1 MAGRDYRG
9 MTAAERLADRR
20 ERLIAAAY
28 TLFAELGFH
37 ATTIERLCSTARIS
51 NRAFYECF
59 TSRDDLLRAL
69 YERCVEEA
77 MERVRRAIK
86 SAPPSLH
93 DRLMAGVADYIRFV
107 TIDPR
112 RARIIHLEVCRTGE
126 VLSATRQ
133 RAIEGFVEL
142 FESASQDV
150 PDPLPQNLHLLALGA
165 IGAINEL
172 LVEWVLAEPAPAID
186 KLIETAGHIFRRTFQ
201 P

>member
-20 ERLIAAAY
+20 ERLISAAY
-28 TLFAELGFH
+28 TLFADLGFH

-59 TSRDDLLRAL
+59 TSRDDLMRTL
-69 YERCVEEA
+69 YQRCADEA
-77 MERVRRAIK
+77 MERVGQAIK
-86 SAPPSLH
+86 EAPPTLN
-93 DRLMAGVADYIRFV
+93 DRIMAGVADYIRFV

-112 RARIIHLEVCRTGE
+112 RARIMHLEVFRTGDA
-126 VLSATRQ
+126 LSDVRQ
-133 RAIEGFVEL
+133 RAVEAFAEL
-142 FESASQDV
+142 LESAAHDV
-150 PDPLPQNLHLLALGA
+150 PESLPGNLHLLALGA

-172 LVEWVLAEPAPAID
+172 LVEWVLTDHAPPIE
-186 KLIETAGHIFRRTFQ
+186 KLIEAASHILHRAFQ